1 MEDEMENKKLEK
13 NNIEEKQ
20 YNIEFWLK
28 IIW

>member
-20 YNIEFWLK
+20 YNIEFCLK
-28 IIW
+28 II

>member
-20 YNIEFWLK
+20 YNIELCLK
-28 IIW
+28 II